1 MNGPLLMR
9 IRFAAALLTLS
20 PASFSASTVLAD
32 IGLTSDRVVVS
43 TANEA
48 FRPANSTSVQ
58 SQSSFVQIIPESEAQ
73 PLNPG
78 TDGNTGLKSDAD
90 WPLRDS
96 EEMAEQLRAALD
108 TLGVA
113 PDSMDQATEHFL
125 VGVQRDDIEPLNAW
139 VDAAS
144 AQFDVL
150 SELMRRLNGD
160 LLSTARA
167 MDPNGPDYAI
177 VESMP
182 NELRAALR
190 TWIGRELVRA
200 RYYDEALPI
209 FAEVDP
215 MICPDPATLLFY
227 RGACYHAQLK
237 IKDSLSDLRRLL
249 QRKDQIPA
257 RYARTAEMMVA
268 DIKPLKKDSL
278 DEISRLMSDVTRRL
292 DLGRADEATKD
303 REQEVIDKL
312 TKLIDKIE
320 DEQQKQQQQQQQQ
333 QSASGNGG
341 QSDGQASPMDDS
353 RIAGASGQG
362 DADRKKIDDQ
372 NGWGNLPPAERQESL
387 QQISRDLP
395 THYREAIEAYF
406 RKLATQ
412 K

>member
-1 MNGPLLMR
+1 MR
-9 IRFAAALLTLS
+9 IRFAAARGRFAATLGTFGFAAGLAT
-20 PASFSASTVLAD
+20 ASLGTVSSVHAD
-32 IGLTSDRVVVS
+32 AAGSMSETIRLGS
-43 TANEA
+43 NE
-48 FRPANSTSVQ
+48 SVQ
-58 SQSSFVQIIPESEAQ
+58 VIPESEAQ
-73 PLNPG
+73 PLGP
-78 TDGNTGLKSDAD
+78 NTGLDGEGSDALKSNAD

-96 EEMAEQLRAALD
+96 EAMAKQLRAALD
-108 TLGVA
+108 RLGVA
-113 PDSMDQATEHFL
+113 PDSMDVAAEQFL
-125 VGVQRDDIEPLNAW
+125 IGVQRDDLEPLNAW
-139 VDAAS
+139 VESAS
-144 AQFDVL
+144 QQFDVL
-150 SELMRRLNGD
+150 ADLVKRLDAD
-160 LLSTARA
+160 LLTTAQA
-167 MDPNGPDYAI
+167 MDPTGPDYAI

-182 NELRAALR
+182 AEMRSALR

-215 MICPDPATLLFY
+215 AVCPDAATLLFY

-237 IKDSLSDLRRLL
+237 IKDALADLRRLL
-249 QRKDQIPA
+249 QRKDEIPA

-278 DEISRLMSDVTRRL
+278 DEISRLMTDVTRRL
-292 DLGRADEATKD
+292 DLGRADETTQE
-303 REQEVIDKL
+303 REQEIVDKL

-320 DEQQKQQQQQQQQ
+320 EEQQKQQQQQQQQ

-341 QSDGQASPMDDS
+341 RSDGQASPMDDS
-353 RIAGASGQG
+353 RIAGANGQG
-362 DADRKKIDDQ
+362 DVDRKKIDDQ